1 VAQAFDAIADAY
13 DRWYDT
19 PEGQAIF
26 HAEVDCLRLLCKE
39 FRGRWLEVGVGT
51 GRFALALGVEEGL
64 DPSPQMLE
72 RAAQR
77 GIRTYLA
84 TAEHLPFPDGA
95 FHGVLMALALCFV
108 SNAEQAMREC
118 ARVLHSSGMLVIGT
132 IPADGPWGKVYMR
145 KAMEGHPI
153 YSLARFRS
161 ASDVLTLAAGAGL
174 EARASASA
182 ILWEPGSGR
191 MGEARVERGI
201 SQEAAFLGL
210 LFGEADTIPAGLTVS
225 EHFA

>member
-26 HAEVDCLRLLCKE
+26 HAEVDCLRLLCKQL
-39 FRGRWLEVGVGT
+39 RGRWLEVGVGT
-51 GRFALALGVEEGL
+51 GRFAVALGVKEGI

-72 RAAQR
+72 KAAQR

-108 SNAEQAMREC
+108 SDAEQAMHEC
-118 ARVLHSSGMLVIGT
+118 ARVLNASGMLVIGT
-132 IPADGPWGKVYMR
+132 VSADGPWGKVYMR
-145 KAMEGHPI
+145 KALEGHPV
-153 YSLARFRS
+153 YSLARFRT
-161 ASDVLTLAAGAGL
+161 ASEVLTLAAGAGL
-174 EARASASA
+174 QARASASA
-182 ILWEPGSGR
+182 ILWEPDSGR

-210 LFGEADTIPAGLTVS
+210 LFGKADTIPARLKVS